1 MIPADIIRKV
11 NRIRIRTR
19 KAVTESFAGHYHS
32 VFKGQ
37 GIEFHEVREYYPGDD
52 IRWIDWNVTA
62 RMGHPYVKKFIEERE
77 LTVMLLLDLSRSLA
91 FGSTRQLKR
100 ETAAEV
106 AAVLAF
112 SAVLNSDRVGA
123 ILFTDR
129 VELFVPPRKDTR
141 HVLRMIRD
149 ILYFQPH
156 SHATRLSTALDFLN
170 RVTHRRCTCF
180 LISDFLTEEDYHRQ
194 LTIPARRHDLV
205 AIRIFDPRELT
216 WPKCGLV
223 EWEDLETGALHL
235 TDTSSSH
242 VRQTFSLRR
251 LSLSRHLK
259 ETFASREIDF
269 LELSTDEPY
278 DKALLEFFR
287 LRELRRQR

>member
-19 KAVTESFAGHYHS
+19 KAVIESFAGHYHS

-91 FGSTRQLKR
+91 FGSGRQLKR

-123 ILFTDR
+123 VLFTDR
-129 VELFVPPRKDTR
+129 VELFTPPRKDTR

-149 ILYFQPH
+149 ILFFEPRSY
-156 SHATRLSTALDFLN
+156 ATRLSTALEFLN
-170 RVTHRRCTCF
+170 RVTRRRSTCF
-180 LISDFLTEEDYHRQ
+180 LISDFLTEEDFYRPLSITAQ
-194 LTIPARRHDLV
+194 RHDLV
-205 AIRIFDPRELT
+205 AIRILDPRELT

-223 EWEDLETGALHL
+223 EWEDLETGNRCL
-235 TDTSSSH
+235 TDTASRH
-242 VRQTFSLRR
+242 VRQVFSRSRLSFSRR
-251 LSLSRHLK
+251 LR
-259 ETFASREIDF
+259 ETFASQDIDF
-269 LELSTDEPY
+269 LELRTDEPY
-278 DKALLEFFR
+278 DQALLNFFR
-287 LRELRRQR
+287 LRELRYRR